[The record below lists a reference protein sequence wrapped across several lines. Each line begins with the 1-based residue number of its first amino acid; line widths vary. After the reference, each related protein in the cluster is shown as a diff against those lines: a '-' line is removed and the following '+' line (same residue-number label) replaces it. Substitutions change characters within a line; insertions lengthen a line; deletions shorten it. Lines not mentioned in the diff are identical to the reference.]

1 MSTEITIGKKWIYNT
16 LTANNALV
24 ALVTHGG
31 EIGLYA
37 DFARKLPCVVY
48 QTYSIKDDTM
58 AIGGYRVK
66 SNIQFTVKAIDRA
79 ENTVLVEQIAALIDD
94 SLHRKSGILQEGT
107 VISCVRRLPFNFIE
121 KNPESTYQHLGGIY
135 KLEIQS
141 N

>member
-1 MSTEITIGKKWIYNT
+1 MYTEISIGKKWIYNT
-16 LTANNALV
+16 LMNNATLTS
-24 ALVTHGG
+24 LLTESG
-31 EIGLYA
+31 EVKFYA

-58 AIGGYRVK
+58 VIGGYRVK
-66 SNIQFTVKAIDRA
+66 SNIQFTVKAIDRS
-79 ENTVLVEQIAALIDD
+79 ENTSTVEQIAALVDA
-94 SLHRKSGILQEGT
+94 SLHRKSGVLPEGT

-135 KLEIQS
+135 RLEIQS